1 MERKV
6 IKPTADLFD
15 TVGTI
20 NRADIPARGIFSK
33 GRSPVLD
40 KLILCP
46 VSRYFL
52 LKFYIFS
59 FRLGKF
65 FYGGFIGFLNYFNLL
80 VNESDSLSKY
90 LITLNGGKRTNGTL
104 DGSNEKTDIH
114 D

>member
-6 IKPTADLFD
+6 IKTTPDLFK
-15 TVGTI
+15 TVGAI

-33 GRSPVLD
+33 GRTPVLD

-52 LKFYIFS
+52 LKFYVFS

-65 FYGGFIGFLNYFNLL
+65 FYGGFVGFLNYFNLL
-80 VNESDSLSKY
+80 VDESDSLSED
-90 LITLNGGKRTNGTL
+90 LITLNGGKRAE
-104 DGSNEKTDIH
+104 SS
-114 D
+114 